1 MKKWYFVFVMLIG
14 LATLFDEPIAIIVFN
29 RDSLFANLFYA
40 FGELPSLIL
49 GALAWL
55 WTSLYLK
62 KHNHVSWKW
71 TCVFYLAFMIGIFVQ
86 PPRYF
91 NHFEYWMLIIP
102 VILSLITF
110 RLFDKVTDEQLNRY
124 HLHFLI
130 IGLTILFSILIPQL
144 LKLIWERPRPYLVF
158 SGIDFQAW
166 YIGLNLTF
174 DNVTKSFPSGH
185 SAVAASLISLNA
197 FKMEL
202 KNRTYKLLKFILFLY
217 ILMMMISRMIRGDH
231 YLSDVLFGAVI
242 PYLIYV
248 HVQNVSMKDKN
259 KLWKMFDSI

>member
-1 MKKWYFVFVMLIG
+1 MKQWYTVFIVLIG
-14 LATLFDEPIAIIVFN
+14 LATFFDEHIAMIVFD
-29 RDSLFANLFYA
+29 RDSLFANLFYV

-55 WTSLYLK
+55 WMSQYLK
-62 KHNHVSWKW
+62 RHKHMLWKW
-71 TCVFYLAFMIGIFVQ
+71 TCVFYLAFMISFFIQ
-86 PPRYF
+86 PLRYS
-91 NHFEYWMLIIP
+91 NRFEYWMLVVP

-144 LKLIWERPRPYLVF
+144 LKLIWERPRPYLVI
-158 SGIDFQAW
+158 SGVDFQAW

-174 DNVTKSFPSGH
+174 DNATKSFPSGH

-197 FKMEL
+197 FKMEM
-202 KNRTYKLLKFILFLY
+202 KNQTYKLLKFMLFLY

-231 YLSDVLFGAVI
+231 YLSDVLLGAVI

-248 HVQNVSMKDKN
+248 YIQNLLMKDNNEILK
-259 KLWKMFDSI
+259 